1 MTGVTFSTLHLWMIA
16 TLAANKKIPEKTT
29 ALPDHRTM

>member
-1 MTGVTFSTLHLWMIA
+1 MIA